1 MSNII
6 SLLFNT
12 TVLMKYFRSVIIQ
25 AKVAFIKSQYTVY
38 RVIFIHF
45 YFCPFSFANGLAPIL
60 EIAQTQSCLKSD
72 KKQGQNKTGANTS
85 TSLHVYSIQVHDTS
99 IIIFSYFSKY
109 VLASIRLKC
118 FRGSRKFQGDP
129 RHNFGNFMM

>member
-1 MSNII
+1 MSERCFLHLHFAPFMPSLSDFTQGILMSNII

-60 EIAQTQSCLKSD
+60 EIAQSQSCLKID

-85 TSLHVYSIQVHDTS
+85 TSLHVYSI
-99 IIIFSYFSKY
+99 
-109 VLASIRLKC
+109 
-118 FRGSRKFQGDP
+118 
-129 RHNFGNFMM
+129 

>member
-12 TVLMKYFRSVIIQ
+12 TVLRNYFRSVIIQ
-25 AKVAFIKSQYTVY
+25 AKVVLIKSQYTVY

-45 YFCPFSFANGLAPIL
+45 YFCPFSFANALAPIL

-72 KKQGQNKTGANTS
+72 KKTGP
-85 TSLHVYSIQVHDTS
+85 
-99 IIIFSYFSKY
+99 K
-109 VLASIRLKC
+109 
-118 FRGSRKFQGDP
+118 
-129 RHNFGNFMM
+129 

>member
-1 MSNII
+1 
-6 SLLFNT
+6 
-12 TVLMKYFRSVIIQ
+12 MKYFRSVIIQ

-85 TSLHVYSIQVHDTS
+85 TSLYTVYKY
-99 IIIFSYFSKY
+99 IILLLSYSLIFPNMFW
-109 VLASIRLKC
+109 L
-118 FRGSRKFQGDP
+118 Q
-129 RHNFGNFMM
+129 

>member
-1 MSNII
+1 
-6 SLLFNT
+6 
-12 TVLMKYFRSVIIQ
+12 MKYFRSVRLIIQ

-72 KKQGQNKTGANTS
+72 KKHAGPK
-85 TSLHVYSIQVHDTS
+85 
-99 IIIFSYFSKY
+99 
-109 VLASIRLKC
+109 
-118 FRGSRKFQGDP
+118 
-129 RHNFGNFMM
+129 

>member
-1 MSNII
+1 MPHLCPHRQILQKVILMSNII

-12 TVLMKYFRSVIIQ
+12 TVLRKYFRSVIIQ
-25 AKVAFIKSQYTVY
+25 AKVALIKSQYTVY

-72 KKQGQNKTGANTS
+72 KKNRAKIKQGQIPVLPCMYTVYKYMILLLLY
-85 TSLHVYSIQVHDTS
+85 SL
-99 IIIFSYFSKY
+99 IFPNMFW
-109 VLASIRLKC
+109 L
-118 FRGSRKFQGDP
+118 Q
-129 RHNFGNFMM
+129 

>member
-1 MSNII
+1 
-6 SLLFNT
+6 
-12 TVLMKYFRSVIIQ
+12 MKYFRSVIIQ

-72 KKQGQNKTGANTS
+72 KKTGPKTGANTS
-85 TSLHVYSIQVHDTS
+85 TSLHVYRI
-99 IIIFSYFSKY
+99 
-109 VLASIRLKC
+109 
-118 FRGSRKFQGDP
+118 
-129 RHNFGNFMM
+129 